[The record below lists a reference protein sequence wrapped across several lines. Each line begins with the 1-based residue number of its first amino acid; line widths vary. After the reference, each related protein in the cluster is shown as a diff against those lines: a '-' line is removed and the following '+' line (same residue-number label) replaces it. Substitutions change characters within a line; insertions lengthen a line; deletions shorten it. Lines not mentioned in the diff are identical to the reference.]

1 MGRVLYLVQTK
12 LLQLHE
18 TPRVF
23 ISEKFMMVLF
33 TELEDCL
40 SLLKEYR
47 QHLYCKRNMKV
58 VGRKI
63 GATVM
68 VLAKSKYLIFHP
80 ENATIISCMTRIIY
94 LVPVCSHVILA
105 EFDNKKR
112 TSYWN
117 LLISD

>member
-1 MGRVLYLVQTK
+1 M
-12 LLQLHE
+12 
-18 TPRVF
+18 
-23 ISEKFMMVLF
+23 FMMMLF
-33 TELEDCL
+33 IELEDDL
-40 SLLKEYR
+40 PTFKEYWQR
-47 QHLYCKRNMKV
+47 LYCKKKMKV
-58 VGRKI
+58 VGCKTC
-63 GATVM
+63 ATVM
-68 VLAKSKYLIFHP
+68 ALAKSKYLIFHP